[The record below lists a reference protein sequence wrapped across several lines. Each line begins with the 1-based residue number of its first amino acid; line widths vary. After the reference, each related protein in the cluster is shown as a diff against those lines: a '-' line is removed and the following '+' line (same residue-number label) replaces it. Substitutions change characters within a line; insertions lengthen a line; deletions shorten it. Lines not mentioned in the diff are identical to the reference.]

1 MTETELK
8 KQRYRDKIR
17 KLREELAKTE
27 GFLKKIDRD
36 EKDAWLKSVVTMVEQ
51 YFPREVS
58 EINACLSS
66 ISETKTRRR
75 RCLPLK
81 RRNNRRTA
89 R

>member
-51 YFPREVS
+51 YFRNKDAATKVP
-58 EINACLSS
+58 AA
-66 ISETKTRRR
+66 ET
-75 RCLPLK
+75 
-81 RRNNRRTA
+81 A
-89 R
+89 Q